1 MFALDSTTEKNAMA
15 EQTKFWYL
23 QNFNF
28 FEGMDEATMDRIN
41 SMATMSTVQMHKPIY
56 FPDQPSNAI
65 FLLKSGHVKISRV
78 NAEGEE
84 MILGIIG
91 PGEVFGELA
100 LFEEASERNE
110 LAESLDET
118 VICTIRRTDF
128 EDLIRN
134 KPELNF
140 RVTKRIG
147 LRLRQFEERIGD
159 LLYKDA
165 KMRVASFLINYAEEF
180 GRMKGGIITICLHL
194 THQEISLVTGTT
206 RQTVTTT
213 LNEFRSEGVIDFS
226 RKGMTIIN
234 YPRLQTLAR

>member
-1 MFALDSTTEKNAMA
+1 MFALDNTAEKNAMA

-23 QNFNF
+23 KNFNF

-41 SMATMSTVQMHKPIY
+41 SMAMMSTVQMHKPIY
-56 FPDQPSNAI
+56 FPDQPSNAV

-78 NAEGEE
+78 DAEGKE
-84 MILGIIG
+84 MILSIIG

-134 KPELNF
+134 NPELNF